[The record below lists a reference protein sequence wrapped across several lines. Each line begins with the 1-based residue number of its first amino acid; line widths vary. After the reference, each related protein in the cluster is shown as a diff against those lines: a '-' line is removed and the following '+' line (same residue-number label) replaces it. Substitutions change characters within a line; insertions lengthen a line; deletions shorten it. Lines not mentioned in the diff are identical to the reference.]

1 MARRPAPLTPG
12 CHTPHSPT
20 AAFSVEVSAR
30 VQALIVDEHVLMER
44 LIRFAQKHDLLKKTG
59 ERAQKLTQDSNS
71 ALETYRRQVCTR
83 EEQLAYSDSLYV
95 PSSCACVN
103 YLMPV

>member
-1 MARRPAPLTPG
+1 M
-12 CHTPHSPT
+12 
-20 AAFSVEVSAR
+20 
-30 VQALIVDEHVLMER
+30 QALIVDEHVLMER
-44 LIRFAQKHDLLKKTG
+44 LIRFTQKHDLLKKTG
-59 ERAQKLTQDSNS
+59 ERAQKLTQDGNS